1 MKRTNSHWRRIVLS
15 ISVAVAGGIAGFA
28 NELQAAEEASAF
40 LAELRARGYYDTANE
55 YLDSISK
62 TDLVDD
68 DFKKAVDYEQ
78 ALNLVS
84 EARTISDI
92 RVRDAKLMEAIN
104 KFKKFAK
111 ERPTNSRVN
120 SVRMQIGNVYI
131 ALAEAKLKDAD
142 KPAADRTSL
151 LGDARQLFNAALEE
165 LTEAEKLIQAAR
177 KPLEG
182 KDKDGKDKIPK
193 NREDLRE
200 LRTQLR
206 NDWIVAELAQALVIY
221 KLASTYEAG
230 SENYKT
236 QLAKAAKGYGELYEK
251 HRTRGAGLYARVQE
265 GRCYVDMAQYEN
277 AHNCF
282 ADLWVDEYDKHPRAR
297 GLKLEAL
304 RYAMKAWI
312 GQKNYDDALLKMEIE
327 LKPGEDITET
337 GLDIILQEA
346 IAQKLKADTIRD
358 KIQKKAKDNLLARA
372 EKGAKAVIA
381 KAKPYPKIQK
391 EARKLLE
398 NLGATIAEKTPRT
411 FDEAYDL
418 AVAAMQKRSLAK
430 ASLKTADAERK
441 PGLEKRV
448 QEEANKAFRYFRMAV
463 SFAGE
468 DPDIRKLK
476 SSQKALCYLFY
487 DRGDQIHA
495 AVIGNYI
502 AKQYPGDGKTAKFG
516 SWIAMN
522 AFLTEYGTA
531 WNGNDFEVEQIQR
544 YAKRIADS
552 WPDSTE
558 AVEANYRLVVFAIM
572 QGDVDG
578 ALGYLNG
585 IPEDSPRRGKAEL
598 TTGQSLWNKYATS
611 LYLADDDENKLPKD
625 KLARILAE
633 AEKVLVAGIKRMEA
647 TGKVESNLVAAAYSL
662 AQLYAGSD
670 RYLEAISHFENPDYG
685 ALTLVHKDDPIAKD
699 GNYGEKTR
707 RLALRSYIS
716 SLPKVTDAAK
726 RQKLL
731 DNAMKMVDELEKAIG
746 ENDQGGERL
755 TQMFIELGADLK
767 KQRLFLEQKGDKA
780 GIQAM
785 TKAFET
791 FLGLISKKGNSYA
804 NLIWTAETYFEL
816 GKSNDAGEGQAT
828 KVAAKYYRNAAQ
840 TYKKILDTETSKPG
854 FLKNPRQRTTIE
866 MRLAECYRRQGE
878 YENALQLLA
887 GILKRKQA
895 NLTVQTKAAETLYH
909 WGSKDR
915 EQYVKSILGGEKDE
929 DTGKKIVWGWR
940 RISDATQKNPAF
952 QKHFFQANYYLVNC
966 RYKLALSYKKD
977 DPEKY
982 KKLLSAAEQT
992 LLSLHRRYP
1001 AFGCTDGKVLKFDD
1015 KDVRQQFDELYRLI
1029 QQKLGKEPT
1038 GLNRLAAN

>member
-1 MKRTNSHWRRIVLS
+1 MKRTKHHLRRIVLS
-15 ISVAVAGGIAGFA
+15 ISAVVASGLFGIALDA
-28 NELQAAEEASAF
+28 RAAEEASAF

-55 YLDSISK
+55 YLESISK
-62 TDLVDD
+62 TDLVND

-84 EARTISDI
+84 EARTVTDV
-92 RVRDAKLMEAIN
+92 RVRDAKLMDAIK

-111 ERPTNSRVN
+111 EQPNNTRVN

-142 KPAADRTSL
+142 KPSADRASL
-151 LGDARQLFNAALEE
+151 RGDARQLFSAALEE

-182 KDKDGKDKIPK
+182 KDKDGKDKIPD
-193 NREDLRE
+193 NREDLKE
-200 LRTQLR
+200 LRAQLR
-206 NDWIVAELAQALVIY
+206 NDWIVSELAQALVVY
-221 KLASTYEAG
+221 KLANTYEKG
-230 SENYKT
+230 SEEYKS
-236 QLAKAAKGYGELYEK
+236 QLNKAAKGYGELHEK
-251 HRTRGAGLYARVQE
+251 HRSRGAGLYACVQQ
-265 GRCYVDMAQYEN
+265 GRCYVDLGQYDD

-282 ADLWVDEYDKHPRAR
+282 SELWHEDYDKHPKAR

-312 GQKNYDDALLKMEIE
+312 GQKKYDDALLKMEIE

-358 KIQKKAKDNLLARA
+358 QFKLREKKNLQAKA
-372 EKGAKAVIA
+372 EKTAKAVIQ
-381 KAKPYPKIQK
+381 KAKPYPKLQK
-391 EARKLLE
+391 QARKLLDD
-398 NLGATIAEKTPRT
+398 LGAKIAEKTPKN
-411 FDEAYDL
+411 FEEAYEL

-430 ASLKTADAERK
+430 ASLKTADDERK
-441 PGLEKRV
+441 PGLEQRIV
-448 QEEANKAFRYFRMAV
+448 DETDKAFKFFRMAI
-463 SFAGE
+463 SFADSE
-468 DPDIRKLK
+468 TDVRKLK

-495 AVIGNYI
+495 AVIGDYI
-502 AKQYPGDGKTAKFG
+502 AQRYPDDDQTAKFG

-531 WNGNDFEVEQIQR
+531 WNGNDFEVEQIKR
-544 YAKRIADS
+544 YAKRIAKE
-552 WPDSTE
+552 WPKSTE

-578 ALGYLNG
+578 ALEYLNG

-598 TTGQSLWNKYATS
+598 TTGQSLWSKYATS
-611 LYLADDDENKLPKD
+611 LNLPDDDEKKLSKD
-625 KLARILAE
+625 VLDRILAE
-633 AEKVLVAGIKRMEA
+633 AEKVLVNGIKRMEA
-647 TGKVESNLVAAAYSL
+647 TGKVENNLVGAAYSL

-670 RYLEAISHFENPDYG
+670 RYLEAISRFEDQDYG
-685 ALTLVHKDDPIAKD
+685 ALTLVHKDDPIAKA

-716 SLPKVTDAAK
+716 ALPKVADAAE

-731 DNAMKMVDELEKAIG
+731 DKALKMVDELEKSIG

-755 TQMFIELGADLK
+755 TQMFIKLGADLK
-767 KQRLFLEQKGDKA
+767 KQRLFLQQKGDKA
-780 GIQAM
+780 GIQSM

-791 FLGLISKKGNSYA
+791 FLGIISKKGNSYA

-816 GKSNDAGEGQAT
+816 GKSYDVGEGQAT
-828 KVAAKYYRNAAQ
+828 EAAAKYYGDAAL
-840 TYKKILDTETSKPG
+840 TYKKILDTETAKPG

-866 MRLAECYRRQGE
+866 MRLAECQRRQGD
-878 YENALQLLA
+878 YDDALKLLS

-895 NLTVQTKAAETLYH
+895 NLTVQAKAAETLFH
-909 WGSKDR
+909 WGSKDCD
-915 EQYVKSILGGEKDE
+915 QYANSILGAEKDE
-929 DTGKKIVWGWR
+929 DSGKKVVWGWR
-940 RISDATQKNPAF
+940 RIADATQKNQKF
-952 QKHFFQANYYLVNC
+952 QKHFFQASYYLVKC
-966 RYKLALSYKKD
+966 RYKLALCYQKD
-977 DPEKY
+977 NKEKY
-982 KKLLSAAEQT
+982 GKLLAAAEQT
-992 LLSLHRRYP
+992 LVSLHTRYP
-1001 AFGCTDGKVLKFDD
+1001 AFGCTDGKVIKFDD
-1015 KDVRQQFDELYRLI
+1015 KDVREQFDDLYRLI
-1029 QQKLGKEPT
+1029 QKELGKEPT
-1038 GLNRLAAN
+1038 GLNKLATN